1 MQKGTG
7 SEKRWE
13 NLNVALEN
21 YRLYLNRKQGTKL
34 SIIDL
39 LYISNFKGG
48 NASIT
53 EEEASIKG
61 KLPEYD
67 KQLNLIREA
76 FGNAELRDLSEA
88 SLKLLIERVEETLQ
102 LAFSEK
108 TCIRGFGPSYLSAL
122 LHVHF
127 PDLIPILDR
136 RVLINSGR
144 VKRGDVHRNLQI
156 KDIASHAEK
165 LIRWFHL
172 ELQGRSES
180 LRDMDR
186 LLFIRALDVENLDR

>member
-21 YRLYLNRKQGTKL
+21 YRLYLNRKQGAEL

-53 EEEASIKG
+53 EEEASISE

-67 KQLNLIREA
+67 KQLNLIRDK
-76 FGNAELRDLSEA
+76 FGNAELRDLSES

-102 LAFSEK
+102 LASSEK
-108 TCIRGFGPSYLSAL
+108 TCMRGFGPSYLSAL

-136 RVLINSGR
+136 RILINSGR
-144 VKRGDVHRNLQI
+144 VKRDDVHRNLQI

-165 LIRWFHL
+165 LIRWFHR
-172 ELQGRSES
+172 ELQGRPES

-186 LLFIRALDVENLDR
+186 LLFI

>member
-1 MQKGTG
+1 MQKGKG

-13 NLNVALEN
+13 NLNVALDN
-21 YRLYLNRKQGTKL
+21 YRLYLNRKQGAEL

-53 EEEASIKG
+53 EDEASINE
-61 KLPEYD
+61 KLPAYD

-76 FGNAELRDLSEA
+76 FGNAELRNLSES

-102 LAFSEK
+102 LASSEK

-136 RVLINSGR
+136 RVLINSKQ
-144 VKRGDVHRNLQI
+144 VKRGEVFGNLQI
-156 KDIASHAEK
+156 KNIGKHAGK
-165 LIRWFHL
+165 LIRWFHRK
-172 ELQGRSES
+172 LQGRPES

-186 LLFIRALDVENLDR
+186 LMFIQALDEESLDK